1 MTVTGVD
8 GVSVSYPDGT
18 IALQELTVLASHGE
32 LLAVI
37 GPSGSGKSTLLKAMA
52 GLIGVRA
59 GEVVIDNEPV
69 TSRPTEQRDVAMV
82 FEYDALMPFL
92 NVAENLGFGLTV
104 RHTPRPE
111 IEARVTEQARRLR
124 ITRLLGRKPAALS
137 AGEHGQV
144 GIGRAMM
151 RVPAVFLLDEPLAHH
166 DAGDRLQM
174 RQQIVRTVKTLGV
187 TTFYVTHDRSEA
199 LAIGDRIAVLRSGG
213 LAQLAPPRVVYTQ
226 PADIFVA
233 DFIGAAPLGLLP
245 ARVVTAGDQAAFQVA
260 ARTLPL
266 WGPVPPDLRR
276 YVGRD
281 VVLGFREEDVQ
292 DATLDLDPHAVTLPG
307 TIACAEYTGSHA
319 IVSIDVAVPH
329 VVRPGDGRPSGPASA
344 QLRARFPGRSVVRP
358 GAPVVVNVNA
368 ARAHVFDAATGRAVH
383 HPVPR

>member
-1 MTVTGVD
+1 MTVTGVH

-18 IALQELTVLASHGE
+18 IALHELTLLAFHGE
-32 LLAVI
+32 LVAVI
-37 GPSGSGKSTLLKAMA
+37 GPSGSGKSTLLKAIA
-52 GLIGVRA
+52 GLIGVQA
-59 GEVVIDNEPV
+59 GDIVIDDERV

-92 NVAENLGFGLTV
+92 SVAENLAFGLTV
-104 RHTPRPE
+104 RHTPQPE
-111 IEARVTEQARRLR
+111 IEARVAEQARGLR
-124 ITRLLGRKPAALS
+124 ITRLLRRKPATLS

-144 GIGRAMM
+144 GIGRALM

-166 DAGDRLQM
+166 DAADRLQM
-174 RQQIVRTVKTLGV
+174 RQQIANTVKTLGV
-187 TTFYVTHDRSEA
+187 TTFYVTHDRTEA
-199 LAIGDRIAVLRSGG
+199 LAIGDRIAVLHDGG
-213 LAQLAPPRVVYTQ
+213 LVQLAAPRDVYAQ

-266 WGPVPPDLRR
+266 WGPVPADLRR
-276 YVGRD
+276 YIGRD

-292 DATLDLDPHAVTLPG
+292 DAALDPDPGAVTLPG
-307 TIACAEYTGSHA
+307 TVACAEYTGSHTN
-319 IVSIDVAVPH
+319 VSIDVAAPQVA
-329 VVRPGDGRPSGPASA
+329 RPGEGRPSRPASA
-344 QLRARFPGRSVVRP
+344 QLRARFPGWSRVRL